1 MEEYTTMSNA
11 EMKVMN
17 RIWEMQKMVTVAE
30 MVEAMHADGEDWAYQ
45 TVATFLKRLEAK
57 GILSVTKMGNK
68 LSYFPSLSKEQ
79 YQKKEA
85 QGFVE
90 SRFKGSLRNF
100 LVAFSGNRKL
110 NENNIKELKDW
121 LNEFDD

>member
-17 RIWEMQKMVTVAE
+17 KIWEMQKMVTVAQ
-30 MVEAMHADGEDWAYQ
+30 MVEAMHADGEEWAYQ

-57 GILSVTKMGNK
+57 GILSATKTGNR
-68 LSYFPSLSKEQ
+68 LSYFPLLSKEQ
-79 YQKKEA
+79 YEKREA
-85 QGFVE
+85 KSFVE

-110 NENNIKELKDW
+110 NENTIRELKDW
-121 LNEFDD
+121 LDAFDD